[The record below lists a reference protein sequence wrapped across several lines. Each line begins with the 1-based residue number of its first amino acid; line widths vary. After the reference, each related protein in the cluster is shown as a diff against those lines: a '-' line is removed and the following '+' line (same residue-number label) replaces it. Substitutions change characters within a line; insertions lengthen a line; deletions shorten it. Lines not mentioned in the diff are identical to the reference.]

1 MDIQHIRNG
10 LGQQQRRHG
19 GLGSLGSKMFSG
31 GSGNSWG
38 ISWDNSSISIGG
50 KSTDRG
56 DWGSSK
62 DVDSW
67 VSFAISFT
75 LTKVVSIWVSSI
87 SVVSNKSGVESWG
100 SSSSK
105 MG

>member
-1 MDIQHIRNG
+1 MNW
-10 LGQQQRRHG
+10 
-19 GLGSLGSKMFSG
+19 GSDSDVMEDWSSFGSKMSSG
-31 GSGNSWG
+31 GSSDSWG
-38 ISWDNSSISIGG
+38 ISWDNSSVSIGG

-56 DWGSSK
+56 DWGSSE

-67 VSFAISFT
+67 VSFAIGFP

-100 SSSSK
+100 SSGSK